1 MKHING
7 LPIAENMDCKI
18 VSMDDKF
25 IFSSGAMNFELE
37 KSKITDM
44 CIWTDREIEEQYVS
58 SVRGA
63 VGGAI
68 LFGPLGATIGGKAKK
83 KTIKNEIH
91 NYLIITCQ
99 SPDIK
104 YIGFEIGLSLAS
116 AQIYV
121 NDFENRN
128 IVAELYQL

>member
-25 IFSSGAMNFELE
+25 IFSSDAMNFELE

-44 CIWTDREIEEQYVS
+44 CIWTDREIEEEYVS
-58 SVRGA
+58 S

-68 LFGPLGATIGGKAKK
+68 LFGPLGAAIGGRAK